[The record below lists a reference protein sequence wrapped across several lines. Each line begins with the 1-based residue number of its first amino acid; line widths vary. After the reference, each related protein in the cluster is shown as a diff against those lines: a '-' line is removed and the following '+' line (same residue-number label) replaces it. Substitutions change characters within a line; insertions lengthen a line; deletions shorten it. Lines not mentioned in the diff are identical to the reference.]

1 MLKPNKLQ
9 GYTWALII
17 FSILLDT
24 CLTANWAQTSGNI
37 QQNVVFPAMI
47 TPVHKH
53 WQARFGHA
61 TVIAKDVSYL
71 SRVVVKPT
79 NVLLL
84 GFFVTMLTLPS
95 PSLCSTPNLIH
106 YLMVCIYLS
115 VCNRYRQILP

>member
-1 MLKPNKLQ
+1 MRPKKLL
-9 GYTWALII
+9 GCTWAVVI

-61 TVIAKDVSYL
+61 TVIAKDVSCWCLVY
-71 SRVVVKPT
+71 SDAERT
-79 NVLLL
+79 HY
-84 GFFVTMLTLPS
+84 F
-95 PSLCSTPNLIH
+95 LCFD
-106 YLMVCIYLS
+106 
-115 VCNRYRQILP
+115 